1 MSLRLQTH
9 KPLTL
14 RISESHIPAY
24 LGTGGRQWGRADG
37 LYMGGADKRRAK
49 ARRGRYTEAVTMKTV
64 EEACESHLVVTVSLL
79 KEYLEESMSTMEF
92 TTRMKLAGQQRTLC
106 PPKVLGMSQC
116 SYYRALPRKK
126 KNLLQ
131 HVEKRQRCPPYASQ
145 RAAHVRQQTSPSS
158 DGRASQRVFQRCW
171 HTQCP
176 PNEQLT
182 SGDRRYLARMAALA
196 KEWSSGVGIPSDS
209 Q

>member
-1 MSLRLQTH
+1 VSLRLQTH

-131 HVEKRQRCPPYASQ
+131 HVEKRQRCPPSAPQ
-145 RAAHVRQQTSPSS
+145 
-158 DGRASQRVFQRCW
+158 
-171 HTQCP
+171 
-176 PNEQLT
+176 
-182 SGDRRYLARMAALA
+182 
-196 KEWSSGVGIPSDS
+196 
-209 Q
+209 